1 MVECFEGTALM
12 QPHVQ
17 VSGSGNEGLR
27 EGMRAEGK
35 KEGREERRGT
45 QQAECDF
52 PEVFSTQGMDFFEED
67 CMLEGTALMRRM
79 HK

>member
-1 MVECFEGTALM
+1 
-12 QPHVQ
+12 
-17 VSGSGNEGLR
+17 
-27 EGMRAEGK
+27 MRAEGR

-52 PEVFSTQGMDFFEED
+52 PEVFSTQGMDSFEED